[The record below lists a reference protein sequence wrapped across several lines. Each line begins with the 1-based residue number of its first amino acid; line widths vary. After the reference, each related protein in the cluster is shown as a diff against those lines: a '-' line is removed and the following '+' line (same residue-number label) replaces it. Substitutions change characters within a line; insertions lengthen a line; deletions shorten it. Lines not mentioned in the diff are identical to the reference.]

1 MNQRKVEDLQKM
13 GRLERDTIS
22 SLSDRD
28 ATQNQFQDAFG
39 VLDNAEDGKMLA
51 HMNGLTEMQI
61 ANIQVKKAE
70 SMNPRRFS
78 QQKEAGPHVTMVV
91 D

>member
-1 MNQRKVEDLQKM
+1 
-13 GRLERDTIS
+13 
-22 SLSDRD
+22 
-28 ATQNQFQDAFG
+28 
-39 VLDNAEDGKMLA
+39 MLA